1 MKTPNKENWKDNSN
15 KNNKLKKKPIKLIK
29 LIKAIKIKKSEQ
41 KNEPVLSYFLR
52 QLQNANK
59 GI

>member
-15 KNNKLKKKPIKLIK
+15 KNNKLKKKPIK